1 MFVFI
6 LYNYLNKGLL
16 NRKDIMSKPE
26 RYLFAIDLDGTVLSN
41 SITNEIHPRTIEGIK
56 MAKDRGHVV
65 SIITGRPW
73 VSTKEIYEKL
83 GLDTIVGNING
94 AHIHNPCDPFF
105 IDYIRYVNLNEMLYI
120 ISDEYLKKVTKNYAI
135 EGPGWV
141 QIQNRDKELEQIFGF
156 NKLPKF
162 VEGIDLSRIPL
173 KPIGV
178 VLDIDFK
185 KIQNDDE
192 KEVSSMNKA
201 KNLKKYLDRM
211 YGDLAEFNYWTRGD
225 DGSKIFDITALGVSK
240 SKVISLL
247 LRFYDIKA
255 TNSVAIGDGFN
266 DISMLKMAEHSVA
279 MANADQNVKEYA
291 TIVSSLTNKEGGV
304 GDFIINFLNNLEN

>member
-1 MFVFI
+1 ME
-6 LYNYLNKGLL
+6 KE
-16 NRKDIMSKPE
+16 K
-26 RYLFAIDLDGTVLSN
+26 YLFAIDLDGTVLSN
-41 SITNEIHPRTIEGIK
+41 SITNEIHPKTIKAIK
-56 MAKDRGHVV
+56 MAKEKGHIV

-120 ISDEYLKKVTKNYAI
+120 ISDKMLKKFTKNYAI

-141 QIQNRDKELEQIFGF
+141 QIKHRDEEIEQIFGF

-162 VEGIDLSRIPL
+162 VEGIDLNRIPL

-185 KIQNDDE
+185 QADDE
-192 KEVSSMNKA
+192 ETMNDA
-201 KNLKKYLDRM
+201 MELKRYLDQK
-211 YGDLAEFNYWTRGD
+211 YGDLAEFNYWSKGD
-225 DGSKIFDITALGVSK
+225 DNTKIFDITALGVSK

-247 LRFYDIKA
+247 LRFYDINVKN
-255 TNSVAIGDGFN
+255 TVAIGDGFN
-266 DISMLKMAEHSVA
+266 DISMLKLVEHSVA
-279 MANADQNVKEYA
+279 MANADPIVKEYA
-291 TIVSSLTNKEGGV
+291 NIVSPLTNKEGGV
-304 GDFIINFLNNLEN
+304 GDFIINFLNKLENK

>member
-1 MFVFI
+1 ME
-6 LYNYLNKGLL
+6 NSEKE
-16 NRKDIMSKPE
+16 K
-26 RYLFAIDLDGTVLSN
+26 YLFAIDLDGTVLSN
-41 SITNEIHPRTIEGIK
+41 SITNEIHPRTLEAIK
-56 MAKDRGHVV
+56 MAKDQGHIV

-120 ISDEYLKKVTKNYAI
+120 LSDKKLKTLTKNFAI

-141 QIQNRDKELEQIFGF
+141 QIAKRDEELEQIFGF

-162 VEGIDLSRIPL
+162 SEGIDLGRIPL

-178 VLDIDFK
+178 VLDIDF
-185 KIQNDDE
+185 QQSNDTEIMHDAV
-192 KEVSSMNKA
+192 K
-201 KNLKKYLDRM
+201 LKKYLDRK
-211 YGDLAEFNYWTRGD
+211 YGDLAEFNYWSKGD
-225 DGSKIFDITALGVSK
+225 DNSKIFDITALGVSK
-240 SKVISLL
+240 AKVISLL

-255 TNSVAIGDGFN
+255 KNTVAIGDGFN
-266 DISMLKMAEHSVA
+266 DISMLKLVEHSVA
-279 MANADQNVKEYA
+279 MANADDNVKKYA
-291 TIVSSLTNKEGGV
+291 NTVSELTNKEGGV
-304 GDFIINFLNNLEN
+304 GEFIINFLNNLENK

>member
-1 MFVFI
+1 
-6 LYNYLNKGLL
+6 
-16 NRKDIMSKPE
+16 MSKQE
-26 RYLFAIDLDGTVLSN
+26 KYLFAIDLDGTVLSN

-56 MAKDRGHVV
+56 MAKEKGHIV

-120 ISDEYLKKVTKNYAI
+120 ISDEHLKKVTKNYAI

-141 QIQNRDKELEQIFGF
+141 QIENRDEELEQIFGF
-156 NKLPKF
+156 NKVPKF
-162 VEGIDLSRIPL
+162 VEGIDLNRIPL

-185 KIQNDDE
+185 NE
-192 KEVSSMNKA
+192 KNKNKDNSVDQA

-247 LRFYDIKA
+247 LRFYNIKA

-279 MANADQNVKEYA
+279 MSNADQNVKEYA
-291 TIVSSLTNKEGGV
+291 TIISPLSNKEGGV
-304 GDFIINFLNNLEN
+304 GDFIINFLNNLENK

>member
-1 MFVFI
+1 
-6 LYNYLNKGLL
+6 
-16 NRKDIMSKPE
+16 MSKQE
-26 RYLFAIDLDGTVLSN
+26 KYLFAIDLDGTVLSN

-56 MAKDRGHVV
+56 MAKEKGHIV

-120 ISDEYLKKVTKNYAI
+120 ISDEHLKKVTKNYAI

-141 QIQNRDKELEQIFGF
+141 QIENRDEELEQIFGF
-156 NKLPKF
+156 NKVPKF
-162 VEGIDLSRIPL
+162 VEGIDLNRIPL

-185 KIQNDDE
+185 NE
-192 KEVSSMNKA
+192 KNKNKDNSVDQA

-247 LRFYDIKA
+247 LRFYNIKA
-255 TNSVAIGDGFN
+255 TNSVATGDGFN
-266 DISMLKMAEHSVA
+266 DISILKMAEHSVA
-279 MANADQNVKEYA
+279 MSNADQNVKEYA
-291 TIVSSLTNKEGGV
+291 TIISPLSNKEGGV
-304 GDFIINFLNNLEN
+304 GDFIINFLNNLENK

>member
-1 MFVFI
+1 ME
-6 LYNYLNKGLL
+6 K
-16 NRKDIMSKPE
+16 E

-56 MAKDRGHVV
+56 MAKERGHIV

-73 VSTKEIYEKL
+73 VSTKEIYDKL

-94 AHIHNPCDPFF
+94 AHIHNPRDPFF

-120 ISDEYLKKVTKNYAI
+120 ISDSRLKKLTKNYAI

-141 QIQNRDKELEQIFGF
+141 QIAKRDEELEQIFGF

-162 VEGIDLSRIPL
+162 TEGIDLSKIPL

-178 VLDIDFK
+178 VLDIDFE
-185 KIQNDDE
+185 QADD
-192 KEVSSMNKA
+192 KEIKQDPMK
-201 KNLKKYLDRM
+201 LKRYLDQK
-211 YGDLAEFNYWTRGD
+211 YGDLAEFNYWSKGED
-225 DGSKIFDITALGVSK
+225 NSKIFDITALGVSK

-247 LRFYDIKA
+247 LRFYDIKVKN
-255 TNSVAIGDGFN
+255 TVAIGDGFN
-266 DISMLKMAEHSVA
+266 DISMLKLVEHSVA
-279 MANADQNVKEYA
+279 MANADPNIKKYANNVLE
-291 TIVSSLTNKEGGV
+291 LTNKEGGV
-304 GDFIINFLNNLEN
+304 GEFIIDFLNKLENK